1 MNNGQ
6 VTNQQTVTGQQQVQQ
21 GNQNPQQNTQ
31 QPPQGN
37 LGLPQGNVYQQPN
50 TGYVYQQQP
59 QLQQQQPQQQ
69 PRMFTQEEVNSMM
82 AKEKNDGRR
91 AVMKELG
98 LGEDINAAKQ
108 AMSGYNQW
116 LASQKTPQQLQAEA
130 IAQATQATNKAN
142 QRALRSE
149 AKLSA
154 MVKGVNPSALDDVVT
169 IAMSKVTKDKTFD
182 AVLDEMSKNQAYA
195 SFFTNAN
202 TNTNPNGA
210 NNTNGA
216 NGGIGTNNF
225 NGGIGANGA
234 NGMNGFNMNG
244 FNMNGMQAN
253 TQMGAN
259 STPNTASNTS
269 TGTGT
274 GVASGSNNGAG
285 AGTGATSFGALL
297 AQQSTRTA
305 KSSFFHN

>member
-31 QPPQGN
+31 QQSQGN

-50 TGYVYQQQP
+50 TGYVYQQQQPP
-59 QLQQQQPQQQ
+59 QLQQQQ
-69 PRMFTQEEVNSMM
+69 PRMFTQDEVNAMM

-91 AVMKELG
+91 AIMKELG

-130 IAQATQATNKAN
+130 IAQATSATNEAN

-154 MVKGVNPSALDDVVT
+154 MIKGVNPHVLDDVVT

-182 AVLDEMSKNQAYA
+182 VVLDEMSKNQAYA

-210 NNTNGA
+210 NNTNKANVGIGA
-216 NGGIGTNNF
+216 NNL
-225 NGGIGANGA
+225 NGGIGANGV
-234 NGMNGFNMNG
+234 NGMSAFNMNG
-244 FNMNGMQAN
+244 VQAN

-259 STPNTASNTS
+259 ITPNTTSNTN

-274 GVASGSNNGAG
+274 GVASGANNGAG
-285 AGTGATSFGALL
+285 VGTGAASFGAAL

>member
-6 VTNQQTVTGQQQVQQ
+6 VTNQQTVTGQQ

-31 QPPQGN
+31 QPQGN
-37 LGLPQGNVYQQPN
+37 LGQPQGNVYQQPN
-50 TGYVYQQQP
+50 TGYVYQQQQQPP
-59 QLQQQQPQQQ
+59 QLQQQQQ
-69 PRMFTQEEVNSMM
+69 PRMFTQDEVNAMM

-130 IAQATQATNKAN
+130 IAQATQATNEAN

-182 AVLDEMSKNQAYA
+182 VVLDEMSKNQAYA

-202 TNTNPNGA
+202 TNTNPNGT
-210 NNTNGA
+210 NNTNGV
-216 NGGIGTNNF
+216 NGGIGTNNL
-225 NGGIGANGA
+225 NGGIGANG
-234 NGMNGFNMNG
+234 MNG

-259 STPNTASNTS
+259 TTPNTTSNTS
-269 TGTGT
+269 IGTGT
-274 GVASGSNNGAG
+274 GVSSGSNNGAG